1 MNRKNIPC
9 NKSGIKIH
17 ETQNQSQPQHR
28 PQYPP
33 THQPFSIQPMH
44 PNPSLLPVHLRHP
57 SLQTV
62 KPIQFPQEKQYNK
75 YYEQKYQE
83 ENRHIVSH
91 PKIKP
96 PFPQQTHQPSH
107 QQQTQPSPLDNLNLN
122 LDDYNLE
129 DLYNLFKI
137 TDHHLTDETMKE
149 TRKRVL
155 KLHPD
160 KAPTLN
166 PNIYEFF
173 NKAYKR
179 LEQIYSFQN
188 KSEAAKKKQSTSY
201 DESGFDDKEKNV
213 ILSQYF
219 SKNGGFSNATFNEWF
234 DKNKVEDESQNGYG
248 DWLKSDDG
256 IVKTDEK
263 VTKGNMD
270 SVFEKQKKALKAV
283 VVYKGVSDDVYLS
296 SGVGG
301 SLLNVAEDN
310 QNYTPSD
317 IFSGGALAF
326 TDLRQSYVESVIPVT
341 EEDFEMMPKFK
352 NVGDYKNHR
361 ESQQFEMQSKA
372 EAEARL
378 RELERKKGQEAASTA
393 YYYARQ
399 AEKIE
404 EKQNAFWSGLKQL
417 TNF

>member
-1 MNRKNIPC
+1 MNKKNIPC

-17 ETQNQSQPQHR
+17 ETKNQLQP
-28 PQYPP
+28 
-33 THQPFSIQPMH
+33 TH
-44 PNPSLLPVHLRHP
+44 PNPSLLPVYSRHP

-62 KPIQFPQEKQYNK
+62 NPTQYPQEKQYNK

-83 ENRHIVSH
+83 EKRQIVSQ
-91 PKIKP
+91 P
-96 PFPQQTHQPSH
+96 PPPQ
-107 QQQTQPSPLDNLNLN
+107 SPLDSLNLN
-122 LDDYNLE
+122 LDDYSLE

-137 TDHHLTDETMKE
+137 TDRHLTDETMKE

-270 SVFEKQKKALKAV
+270 SVFEKQKKALKAI
-283 VVYKGVSDDVYLS
+283 VVYKGVSDDVYLG

-317 IFSGGALAF
+317 VFTNGGLVY

-341 EEDFEMMPKFK
+341 EEDYETIPKYK

-378 RELERKKGQEAASTA
+378 RELERKKGQESASTA
-393 YYYARQ
+393 YYYAKQ
-399 AEKIE
+399 AEKIQ
-404 EKQNAFWSGLKQL
+404 EKQNEFWSGLKQL